1 MTNYYFFASAL
12 PELQIGIPPE
22 LSFHEFEVMAKT
34 DLKPQDANDLWTL
47 RLYYDILNIRSFW
60 RKEPLSYRGNYDE
73 KELEDALVTREGLP
87 SYVYDF
93 MDLHDEVKD
102 RLHNFSALLVAYF
115 ATELPHSKGF
125 LHRYLDFERNL
136 RLVLTALRSKKL
148 GRDIVNELQYED
160 ADDDLIA
167 QIIAQ
172 KDSSSYE
179 PPEDF
184 SDLKVIYE
192 EHCEAPLELQTALD
206 EYRFSRIQQLVG
218 VDMFSFDRILGYAA
232 QLIIV
237 EKEFEL
243 DKEKGMKVVES
254 IIKDVS

>member
-12 PELQIGIPPE
+12 PPLQIGIPPE
-22 LSFHEFEVMAKT
+22 LNFREFDVMART
-34 DLKPQDANDLWTL
+34 DLKSHDMRQLWVL

-93 MDLHDEVKD
+93 MDLHEEVKD
-102 RLHNFSALLVAYF
+102 RLHNFSAILVAYF
-115 ATELPHSKGF
+115 ATELPQSEGF
-125 LHRYLDFERNL
+125 LHRYLSFERSM
-136 RLVLTALRSKKL
+136 RLVLTALRTKKL
-148 GRDIVNELQYED
+148 ERNVINELQYED
-160 ADDDLIA
+160 PDDDLVA
-167 QIIAQ
+167 QILAQ

-179 PPEDF
+179 PPEEF
-184 SDLKVIYE
+184 ADLKVIFE
-192 EHCEAPLELQTALD
+192 EHCEAPLELQKALD
-206 EYRFSRIQQLVG
+206 EYRFSRVEQLVG
-218 VDMFSFDRILGYAA
+218 VDLFSFDRILGYAA

-243 DKEKGMKVVES
+243 NKEKGMEVVES